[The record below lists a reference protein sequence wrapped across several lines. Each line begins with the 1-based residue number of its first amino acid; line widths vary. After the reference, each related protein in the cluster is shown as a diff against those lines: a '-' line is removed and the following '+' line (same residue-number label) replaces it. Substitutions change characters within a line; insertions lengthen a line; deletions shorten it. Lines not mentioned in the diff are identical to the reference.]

1 MLRKIVEV
9 YALRA
14 RQYSD
19 AVARLGR
26 HDHMSP
32 ELLALV
38 SEIKRLRALCDEAAG
53 ELDQYMS
60 QTGKPHVAG

>member
-19 AVARLGR
+19 AVALLGR
-26 HDHMSP
+26 HDHTSP
-32 ELLALV
+32 ELLALAQKL
-38 SEIKRLRALCDEAAG
+38 KRLQALCDEAAG
-53 ELDQYMS
+53 EFEQYVS
-60 QTGKPHVAG
+60 QTAKPHVAD